1 MSSVKVVSKKKTL
14 RKVKDVKTSRAR
26 RVIKFLNESADYFDI
41 EEIFGAQKKS
51 RRKKTLRTKDAE

>member
-1 MSSVKVVSKKKTL
+1 MSNVKVVSKKQTL

-26 RVIKFLNESADYFDI
+26 RVIKFLNESVDYFDI

-51 RRKKTLRTKDAE
+51 RRKKTLRAKDAE